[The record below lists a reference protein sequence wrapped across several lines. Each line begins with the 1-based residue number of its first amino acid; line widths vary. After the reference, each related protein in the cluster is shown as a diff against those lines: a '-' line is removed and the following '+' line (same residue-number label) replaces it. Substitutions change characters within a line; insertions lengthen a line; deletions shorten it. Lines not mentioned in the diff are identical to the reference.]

1 MTINDAITKLR
12 VMLGAEEPV
21 TEVKNEDATEETKV
35 AMAEATLVDG
45 TIVMTEGELVPG
57 AILYISVEEGEAP
70 FAPEG
75 QHETTDGLI
84 ISVGENGEVLAIEEK
99 EEEAE
104 PVAEAAG
111 EEKEEEMAEEAV
123 TEAFDA
129 DALLSGVAEIIKPYA
144 AKIEEL
150 SNELSTLTARFE
162 EVADMPAAQ
171 PVKRNFMEDAR
182 AAKAVEDARFDRLAR
197 LRNKNK

>member
-12 VMLGAEEPV
+12 VMLGANEPV
-21 TEVKNEDATEETKV
+21 TEVKNEEPQEETKEV
-35 AMAEATLVDG
+35 TMASATLVDG
-45 TIVMTEGELVPG
+45 TIVETEGELVPG

-111 EEKEEEMAEEAV
+111 EEKEEV
-123 TEAFDA
+123 TTEAFDA

>member
-12 VMLGAEEPV
+12 VMLGADEPV
-21 TEVKNEDATEETKV
+21 TEVMNEEAVEETTV
-35 AMAEATLVDG
+35 SMASATLVDG
-45 TIVMTEGELVPG
+45 TIVETEGELVPG

-75 QHETTDGLI
+75 SHETTDSLI

-104 PVAEAAG
+104 PVAEEAG
-111 EEKEEEMAEEAV
+111 EEKEEEMAEEAT

-129 DALLSGVAEIIKPYA
+129 DALLSGVAELIAPYQQ
-144 AKIEEL
+144 KIEEL
-150 SNELSTLTARFE
+150 SNELNVLTERFND
-162 EVADMPAAQ
+162 VADAPAAA
-171 PVKRNFMEDAR
+171 PVKKNFMEDAK
-182 AAKAVEDARFDRLAR
+182 AAKQVAEARLNRLAQIR
-197 LRNKNK
+197 RNNK